1 MAASPSP
8 VHTRDYCSELESLT
22 AEAFAVYEQVAGVN
36 IDWNALKWD
45 KSGPAGIFDQFKIA
59 GGWADFISSKVFDL
73 EHKRNKITS
82 DFNDLRISTERR
94 LESALKS
101 GSKRLI
107 TEGYA
112 LQERVAMARIE
123 VGDAVW
129 DQTVFDKKLES
140 LNSALSLV
148 KAKAK
153 QFTDFKADARIATS
167 MLNFGHSIGELL

>member
-1 MAASPSP
+1 MAASPGP
-8 VHTRDYCSELESLT
+8 VCTRDYCGELDALT
-22 AEAFAVYEQVAGVN
+22 REAYSIYEGVAGVN

-45 KSGPAGIFDQFKIA
+45 KSGPSGLFDQFRIA

-94 LESALKS
+94 LEGALKS

-112 LQERVAMARIE
+112 LQERTAMARIE

-129 DQTVFDKKLES
+129 DLTVFDRKMES